1 MKAQARARTAP
12 PTVQRFPPSW
22 PAALKAEG
30 EAEGAPV
37 PEMTASL
44 VGAATR
50 GVEVASGVERAEE
63 DFFGVMLGVMVEV
76 GVWVGVTTAVV
87 LDGVGLGV
95 GVDVGVGVLVEQG
108 PVTVTGIQLRSAE
121 PRVPEGVTVPAEA
134 WQEA

>member
-1 MKAQARARTAP
+1 M
-12 PTVQRFPPSW
+12 
-22 PAALKAEG
+22 KAEG

-37 PEMTASL
+37 PEMAASL

-50 GVEVASGVERAEE
+50 GVEVASGVEMRAEE
-63 DFFGVMLGVMVEV
+63 DFLGVMLGVMVEV

-87 LDGVGLGV
+87 LDGVGVGV

>member
-37 PEMTASL
+37 PEMAASL

-50 GVEVASGVERAEE
+50 GVEVASGVEMRAEE
-63 DFFGVMLGVMVEV
+63 DFLGVMLGVMVEV
-76 GVWVGVTTAVV
+76 GVGVEVTTAVV
-87 LDGVGLGV
+87 LDGVGV
-95 GVDVGVGVLVEQG
+95 GVGVGVLVEQG

-121 PRVPEGVTVPAEA
+121 PRVPEGVAVPAEA